1 MSTANQGRGVDAAK
15 AAAAGTWEPAFSS
28 CAEIAPASGSDI
40 GKEWETRNSSQ
51 HKPWT
56 KEPPHAVFTNTR
68 TVRTD
73 RR

>member
-40 GKEWETRNSSQ
+40 GKEWEILARQ
-51 HKPWT
+51 HD
-56 KEPPHAVFTNTR
+56 AD
-68 TVRTD
+68 D
-73 RR
+73 RASTTQILD